1 MGRRAV
7 SKYVTGPWVS
17 ETYVSEDGIAVI
29 AVDPSIPVGCTPTRG
44 MVAYVHSG
52 VGACQT
58 DDDAIA
64 TARLIAAAPDL
75 LHSLEIILGALLLRI
90 HPDERPENGVYPP
103 YSAIRE
109 AQDAIARAT
118 GETK

>member
-1 MGRRAV
+1 M

-17 ETYVSEDGIAVI
+17 ETSVSEDGIAVI
-29 AVDPSIPVGCTPTRG
+29 AVDPGIPAGCTPTRG

-58 DDDAIA
+58 DDEAIA

-75 LHSLEIILGALLLRI
+75 FSALADMVDTFQAR
-90 HPDERPENGVYPP
+90 PDMLQLCGFKEH
-103 YSAIRE
+103 
-109 AQDAIARAT
+109 AQIKAACDALNRAT